1 MLGDMVYL
9 ASQSPRRL
17 ALLRQLGLDP
27 GVLDVEVLEERLNGE
42 PALDYVNR
50 VAREKAGAGLLKVL
64 GAPEARVLA
73 ADTEVILDDAV
84 FGKPLDAADAARM
97 LRQLSGRVHT
107 VVTVV
112 WLLSAATEAS
122 ARSVSEV
129 RFAALSEAEIHD
141 YLATDEWKG
150 KAGGYAIQGRAAT
163 FIEHLSG
170 SYSGVMGLPLFETA
184 RLLRNSGVTV

>member
-1 MLGDMVYL
+1 MVYL

-17 ALLRQLGLDP
+17 ALLRQLGLDAD
-27 GVLDVEVLEERLNGE
+27 VLDVEVLEQRQPHE
-42 PALDYVNR
+42 PAFDYVNR

-64 GAPEARVLA
+64 GAPRALVLA
-73 ADTEVILDDAV
+73 ADTEVILDEAV
-84 FGKPLDAADAARM
+84 FGKPADAADAARM
-97 LRQLSGRVHT
+97 LRQLSGRTHT

-112 WLLSAATEAS
+112 WLLSSSTEVS
-122 ARSVSEV
+122 THSISEV
-129 RFAALSEAEIHD
+129 RFAALGEAEMTA
-141 YLATDEWKG
+141 YLESGEWQG